1 MDWQKI
7 LIQAGYRISKPR
19 KQVMQLL
26 ESTQT
31 PQTALAI
38 YQQLKAQGARLSLV
52 SVYRTLELFVS
63 LGLISMVYEPEGS
76 LGYVPASV
84 GHHHY
89 ILCQVCHRAVE
100 FAGTEDLAGLIY
112 QVENQTQFLVSDH
125 LLQFFGICPKCQNEL
140 EVNSA

>member
-1 MDWQKI
+1 MDWQK
-7 LIQAGYRISKPR
+7 LLTQAGYRISKPR

-38 YQQLKAQGARLSLV
+38 YQQLRVQGARLSLV

-76 LGYVPASV
+76 LGYVPASA

-100 FAGTEDLAGLIY
+100 FMGTEDLAGLIY

>member
-76 LGYVPASV
+76 LGYVPASA

>member
-38 YQQLKAQGARLSLV
+38 YQQLRAQGARLSLV

-76 LGYVPASV
+76 LGYVPASA

>member
-1 MDWQKI
+1 MDWQK
-7 LIQAGYRISKPR
+7 LLTQAGFRISKPR

-38 YQQLKAQGARLSLV
+38 YQQLRAQGARLSLV

-76 LGYVPASV
+76 LGYVPASA

-125 LLQFFGICPKCQNEL
+125 LLQFFGVCPKCQNKSKE
-140 EVNSA
+140 SA